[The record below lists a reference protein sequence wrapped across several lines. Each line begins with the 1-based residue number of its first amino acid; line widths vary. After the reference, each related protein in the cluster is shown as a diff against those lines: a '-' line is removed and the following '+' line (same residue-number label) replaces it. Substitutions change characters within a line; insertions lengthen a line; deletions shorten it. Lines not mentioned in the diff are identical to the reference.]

1 MGYKNILLYA
11 EGLAGWSKAGLPLVK
26 DKDLPRPEIPLLA
39 PSKVQEQLSDVYLVD
54 YRPEVIYK
62 QGHITGSHNIPS
74 HQFSRRYQEIPMN
87 KKIIL
92 VDVVGNPA
100 WTPMGWFLKS
110 KGYDDVMMLK
120 GGMNAWQ
127 KEGLP
132 LEK

>member
-54 YRPEVIYK
+54 YRPEGIYK

-92 VDVVGNPA
+92 IDVVGNALAEAAQRPSDSVEA
-100 WTPMGWFLKS
+100 LRHRIVPYCCQFSPSISRKR
-110 KGYDDVMMLK
+110 
-120 GGMNAWQ
+120 
-127 KEGLP
+127 
-132 LEK
+132 